1 MKIIYGTIADT
12 TIAWCLWR
20 SVEAFHN
27 TEDDTGNE
35 GEYLERIISIPTFM
49 PIHCGTQCTCE
60 VNSPSTK
67 PMW

>member
-1 MKIIYGTIADT
+1 MKIFTALSRIQLLLGR
-12 TIAWCLWR
+12 LWR

-27 TEDDTGNE
+27 IEDNTGNE
-35 GEYLERIISIPTFM
+35 GEYLERLIPTPTLM